1 MSETFGFPK
10 VKSKNVFLKNS
21 LNQVIKQKTDPNSEL
36 VQTFGKNHHTT
47 INELKRVATSNTSF
61 NETVLFRKLKGKS
74 SRSVLSEIFEES
86 LTNDEISKRT
96 GISIGRT
103 FNILKTL
110 ENDRIIRSNYDGKRK
125 FYSIIDADFVRMV
138 LLKYY
143 PSMLV

>member
-1 MSETFGFPK
+1 MSDTFGFPK
-10 VKSKNVFLKNS
+10 VKSKNVFLKNG

-74 SRSVLSEIFEES
+74 SRTVLSEIFEES

>member
-74 SRSVLSEIFEES
+74 SRTVLSEIFEES

>member
-1 MSETFGFPK
+1 MSDTFGFPK
-10 VKSKNVFLKNS
+10 VKSKNVFLKNG

-36 VQTFGKNHHTT
+36 EQTFGKNHHTT

-74 SRSVLSEIFEES
+74 SRTVLSEIFEES